1 MATPKQDVKTVEP
14 GGENVQKLPDGV
26 SFRDAVTHV
35 DGRGSVVELYDP
47 RWGWHKDPLVF
58 AYSFTIRPGMVK
70 GWGIH
75 KKHDDRY
82 FILNGEMKVV
92 LYDDRPD
99 SSTYRLVSEIF
110 MSDYRRRLMS
120 IPAGVWH
127 ADQNVGSKDVIVVN
141 FPTIQYDHDSPDKY
155 RLPLDTDYIPYK
167 FDGAH
172 GW

>member
-1 MATPKQDVKTVEP
+1 MPTPMQDVKTVEP
-14 GGENVQKLPDGV
+14 SGESVQKLPYGV
-26 SFRDAVTHV
+26 SFHDVVTHV

-58 AYSFTIRPGMVK
+58 AYSFMIRPGMVK
-70 GWGIH
+70 GWAVH

-82 FILNGEMKVV
+82 FMLIGEMKVV
-92 LYDDRPD
+92 LYDDRPE
-99 SSTYRLVSEIF
+99 SPTYRLVSEIF
-110 MSDYRRRLMS
+110 LSDYRRRLMN

-127 ADQNVGSKDVIVVN
+127 ADQNIGSADLVVVN

-155 RLPLDTDYIPYK
+155 RLPLDNDYIPYK
-167 FDGAH
+167 FEGSH